1 MKSVPPPQKNEL
13 GHKRWATVTLIR
25 CTLLIFFTGGFLG
38 KKIWKILSYS
48 LIILQGV
55 DISLLYA
62 AYSISSFSKLVF
74 SLVLHT
80 MKWKEQCRELFN
92 QYTEYMVELNDCL
105 ENFEESVRNVEQSL
119 SDDYEDLIHWAKCT
133 EVRCE
138 KLE

>member
-1 MKSVPPPQKNEL
+1 M
-13 GHKRWATVTLIR
+13 
-25 CTLLIFFTGGFLG
+25 G

-119 SDDYEDLIHWAKCT
+119 SDDYEDLIHWAKST

-138 KLE
+138 KL